1 MKTRLVRLF
10 VLLVF
15 LTGTLVAVP
24 VSRVHA
30 ATYTVTNTN
39 DTGPGS
45 LREAVGLAGDGD
57 TIVFSGVSGTI
68 TLGSTINIYSSITI
82 AGPGSAVLSISG
94 GDAVRVFYISSGT
107 ISISGLTITNGKV
120 TDDYG
125 GGIFKQSGTLTL
137 DDVVITNN
145 QAVKSTLVGFGGGI
159 ANYGGLLTITNSSL
173 TYNIANNIGGAI
185 YNYFDASLLMTNV
198 VVDHNQAL
206 ADSGGG
212 LGIRGPNPGHIPA
225 PVTLDK
231 VSITNN
237 SAPYGAG
244 GIYSDD
250 SMTITNSLIANN
262 STPGYGG
269 GLSFDDGGTG
279 DEPITITITNST
291 ITGNSA
297 ASQGGGGYFYVS
309 QASSSITL
317 NNSTVASNQTSG
329 SSSGAGIYQAGPGT
343 ANLENSI
350 LAGNSSASSTPD
362 DCVGTINSLDY
373 NLIQS
378 TTGCTISGTTSHN
391 ITGVSPQLAALAAN
405 GGPTQSMALLVSSP
419 AVDAGNDAS
428 CASTDQR
435 GVARPQ
441 GLHCDIGAYELV
453 QYTLNVNKS
462 GTGTGTVTS
471 NPDGID
477 CGSSCAHDFIEDT
490 LVTLTAAPNPSSTF
504 DGWDGGGCSGTGNCI
519 VAMSSAKSVT
529 ANFNLKTQQ
538 VYLPLV
544 MR

>member
-1 MKTRLVRLF
+1 MKTRLIRLL

-24 VSRVHA
+24 VNRVHA

-39 DTGPGS
+39 DAGPGS
-45 LREAVGLAGDGD
+45 LREAVGMAGNDD

-68 TLGSTINIYSSITI
+68 TLSSTINIYSSITI
-82 AGPGSAVLSISG
+82 TGPGSAVLSISG
-94 GDAVRVFYISSGT
+94 DNAVRVFYTSSGT

-159 ANYGGLLTITNSSL
+159 ANYSGLLTITNSSL
-173 TYNIANNIGGAI
+173 SYNIANNIGGAI
-185 YNYFDASLLMTNV
+185 YNYFDAGLSMTNV

-225 PVTLDK
+225 PVNLDK

-250 SMTITNSLIANN
+250 SLTITNSLIANN

-269 GLSFDDGGTG
+269 GLLFDDGGTG
-279 DEPITITITNST
+279 DEPVTIAITNST

-350 LAGNSSASSTPD
+350 LAGNSSATPD
-362 DCVGTINSLDY
+362 DCVGTITSLDY
-373 NLIQS
+373 NLIQG

-405 GGPTQSMALLVSSP
+405 GGPTQTMALLASSP

-428 CASTDQR
+428 CAFTDQR

-453 QYTLNVNKS
+453 QYTLSVNKS

-477 CGSSCAHDFIEDT
+477 CGSTCAYGFVVDT
-490 LVTLTAAPNPSSTF
+490 IVTLTAAPNPPSTF
-504 DGWDGGGCSGTGNCI
+504 DGWDGGGCFGTGTCI

-529 ANFNLKTQQ
+529 ANFNLQIHQ
-538 VYLPLV
+538 IYLPLV
-544 MR
+544 IR